1 MVYGKMYSC
10 RGYVPEVVVGFVN
23 NNNNNNKSNPT
34 LSTHTQS
41 QLVGKLGVIL
51 VPVGSPA

>member
-10 RGYVPEVVVGFVN
+10 RGYVPEVVIGFV
-23 NNNNNNKSNPT
+23 NNNNKSNPT
-34 LSTHTQS
+34 LSTHTRS